1 MNTNGNGVE
10 VVSAST
16 ELELVVLAWVRD
28 WLGCRTFS
36 ELFTTAST
44 ATMHARCGKGFVDRV
59 AHARGSGDLT
69 VHLRAGP
76 FFRREGAIAIGL
88 GQANVRKVPVDCE
101 FRMRTDELARILE
114 HDAAAGKR
122 PCCIVPT
129 VGTTST
135 TSIDAINPAVEMA
148 ERYGAWVH
156 VDGAYGGCA
165 AIYLELYSGRRG
177 CSSSLVV
184 NPHKWMF
191 TPIDLSILYTSR
203 PEILRRAFS
212 LVPEYLRTG
221 G

>member
-1 MNTNGNGVE
+1 MIG
-10 VVSAST
+10 
-16 ELELVVLAWVRD
+16 WVCQRH
-28 WLGCRTFS
+28 FS
-36 ELFTTAST
+36 ELFTTLPRQRRCTRSA
-44 ATMHARCGKGFVDRV
+44 ARDFVDPESRT
-59 AHARGSGDLT
+59 RGVRGDLT
-69 VHLRAGP
+69 VYTSEQAHSSV
-76 FFRREGAIAIGL
+76 EKGAIAIGL

-165 AIYLELYSGRRG
+165 AIAPELQ
-177 CSSSLVV
+177 
-184 NPHKWMF
+184 H
-191 TPIDLSILYTSR
+191 ILDGAGALTR
-203 PEILRRAFS
+203 WL
-212 LVPEYLRTG
+212 
-221 G
+221 